1 MKKILITIVGPTA
14 VGKTKV
20 SIEVAQ
26 HFKTEIISA
35 DARQFY
41 REMNIGTAKP
51 SMKELQVVPHHFIN
65 HLSVSQEYS
74 AGDFEKE
81 AIKTIDA
88 LFNLHDVLVMT
99 GGSGLF
105 IKAVLQG
112 LDSFP
117 QVNESVEKDLK
128 ALLDSEGITA
138 LQQLLEKH
146 DEVYYKKVDLDNPQR
161 LLRALTVCISSGKP
175 YSSFLRVHKKERDF
189 IPVKIGLHLDRKI
202 LYQQINERVDRMM
215 KEGLLEE
222 VRSLTN
228 FSNLNALQTVGY
240 QELYDHLSGKNSLEE
255 AVKLIKQHTRNYA
268 KRQMTWFRNEKDI
281 TWFQP
286 QQVTEIIK
294 FCETRIKILQQQ

>member
-1 MKKILITIVGPTA
+1 M
-14 VGKTKV
+14 
-20 SIEVAQ
+20 
-26 HFKTEIISA
+26 
-35 DARQFY
+35 
-41 REMNIGTAKP
+41 
-51 SMKELQVVPHHFIN
+51 
-65 HLSVSQEYS
+65 
-74 AGDFEKE
+74 
-81 AIKTIDA
+81 
-88 LFNLHDVLVMT
+88 
-99 GGSGLF
+99 
-105 IKAVLQG
+105 
-112 LDSFP
+112 
-117 QVNESVEKDLK
+117 NESVEKDLK